1 MRSPP
6 GAAVGL
12 WLGLLV
18 QGVALGQSATPTA
31 PAAGLQER
39 LTALK
44 QTLAQSRKA
53 LHTYQWVETMAVSYK
68 GEVKS
73 TTMNSCSY
81 GPDGTVQK
89 VQLSVD
95 PPPENKGGGGFAERK
110 RQEMRNTAKAAVV
123 LVKSYVPL
131 DPALIQRCK
140 EAGKASMSV
149 LGAGKLVRLV
159 LKDYHLPGDIVTLTL
174 DAATNRVDLVTVATY
189 VDSNTPLSLDVHM
202 GTLAEGTSYAEDIQL
217 GIKSKD
223 LAVAVTNSD
232 YKPKS

>member
-1 MRSPP
+1 MKIHP

-12 WLGLLV
+12 VLGLLV
-18 QGVALGQSATPTA
+18 QGVALGQGATP
-31 PAAGLQER
+31 PAAATGLEER
-39 LTALK
+39 LAALK

-53 LHTYQWVETMAVSYK
+53 LRIYQWVETTAVSYK

-73 TTMNSCSY
+73 TTRSSCSV

-95 PPPENKGGGGFAERK
+95 PPPEKKGGGLEERK
-110 RQEMRNTAKAAVV
+110 RQEMRNTVKAAVV

-140 EAGKASMSV
+140 EAGRASMSV
-149 LGAGKLVRLV
+149 LGSGKLVRLV
-159 LKDYHLPGDIVTLTL
+159 LNDYHLPGDRLTLTL
-174 DAATNRVDLVTVATY
+174 DAASNRIDLVTVATY
-189 VDSNTPLSLDVHM
+189 VDSNTPVSLDVHM